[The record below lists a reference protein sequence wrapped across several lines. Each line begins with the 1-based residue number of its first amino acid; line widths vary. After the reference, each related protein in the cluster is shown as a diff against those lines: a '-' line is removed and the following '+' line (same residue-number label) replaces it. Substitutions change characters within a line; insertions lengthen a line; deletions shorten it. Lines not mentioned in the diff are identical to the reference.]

1 MFDKRNVFIHCLTD
15 AGKMGRAAEPLA
27 MNQPTLSRIIARLER
42 RIGSLLFDRRRAT
55 CATST
60 PPAWGDPAPSA

>member
-1 MFDKRNVFIHCLTD
+1 VFIHCLTD

-27 MNQPTLSRIIARLER
+27 MNQPTLSRIIARRECR
-42 RIGSLLFDRRRAT
+42 FGSLLFERRRAA

-60 PPAWGDPAPSA
+60 PPVRGDPAPSA